1 MGLVDRVKCALK
13 DGATKMP
20 VGLPKNDQ
28 KIVHEIWPTEVECKC
43 YKCSRFFGEVSQ
55 DGYSFN
61 VYCNPPSG
69 KIGWGVFPVPPQD
82 AFQAMRSFLELV
94 VS

>member
-1 MGLVDRVKCALK
+1 MANRSGMQMLQ
-13 DGATKMP
+13 MI
-20 VGLPKNDQ
+20 Q
-28 KIVHEIWPTEVECKC
+28 I
-43 YKCSRFFGEVSQ
+43 FGRELAASQ

-69 KIGWGVFPVPPQD
+69 KIGCGVFPVPPQD